1 MIRSSRIGQPSDISK
16 QSGLVELKHKSTQ
29 VFDLPD
35 RQPISPAEISDRPHL
50 EQIFSKASI
59 DDFISERLRPRIFD
73 SDLLTPSRFRAV
85 LLSLRSSLRT
95 LARRN
100 PSSAKS
106 LGRLAA
112 ILDEERNLAD
122 LLQMYRSALLQG

>member
-1 MIRSSRIGQPSDISK
+1 MRATRIRHSVAIGK
-16 QSGLVELKHKSTQ
+16 QSPGVEFSEKPTQ
-29 VFDLPD
+29 FAELPT
-35 RQPISPAEISDRPHL
+35 RQLFAPSEIADRPQL
-50 EQIFSKASI
+50 EQMFSRTSI
-59 DDFISERLRPRIFD
+59 DDYISDHLRPRIFD

-85 LLSLRSSLRT
+85 LFSLRSSLRT

-106 LGRLAA
+106 FGRLAA
-112 ILDEERNLAD
+112 ILDEERDLAD